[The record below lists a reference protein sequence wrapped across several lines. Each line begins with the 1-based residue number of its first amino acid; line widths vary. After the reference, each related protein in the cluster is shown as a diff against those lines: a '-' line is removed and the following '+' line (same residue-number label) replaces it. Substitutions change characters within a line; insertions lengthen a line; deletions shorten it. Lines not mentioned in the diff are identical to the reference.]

1 MFIHGLYV
9 YYHESAVKGVDL
21 LQKVL
26 LLDSNN
32 AEAREIC
39 EKAQAEILALVENER
54 LLKVK
59 QAEGNALFAGGHFR
73 EAYSVYT
80 EALSIDPSNATINSK
95 MYYNRA
101 LTNSR
106 LGGDV
111 WDTIKDCTASFKAD
125 PKYIKPILL
134 RGRIHSE
141 MRNFEESIVEYKLAL
156 NLEDTEPIRRL
167 IDDVLKQISD
177 FKSWKSNY
185 HMVLGIATSASKAEI
200 KKAYFN
206 KAKIHHPDRHA
217 NASEEM
223 KKKQEARF
231 KEVDEAHRMLSK

>member
-1 MFIHGLYV
+1 MCIHGLYL
-9 YYHESAVKGVDL
+9 YYHESAVKGIDL

-32 AEAREIC
+32 SEAREIC
-39 EKAQAEILALVENER
+39 EKAQAEILARVENER
-54 LLKVK
+54 VLKTK
-59 QAEGNALFAGGHFR
+59 QAEGNTLFAGGQYR
-73 EAYSVYT
+73 DAYSVYT
-80 EALSIDPSNATINSK
+80 EALTIDPSNATINSK

-101 LTNSR
+101 LTNSK
-106 LGGDV
+106 LNGDV
-111 WDTIKDCTASFKAD
+111 WDTIKDCTAAFTAD

-141 MRNFEESIVEYKLAL
+141 MRNFEESIAEYKLAL
-156 NLEDTEPIRRL
+156 NLENTEQIRSL
-167 IDDVLKQISD
+167 LDDVNKQLSE
-177 FKSWKSNY
+177 FKSWKSDY
-185 HMVLGIATSASKAEI
+185 HMVLGIAKTASKTEI